1 MTHPDC
7 LIHQVKNCISSLKS
21 LYQNKV
27 AFWGPEGRD
36 FNIWIWKG
44 HSNLHYLG
52 WGMVPD
58 IVPASWAELRP
69 QWTPPGSLIL
79 SEALTQHFPAS
90 PSVRVCVCVC
100 VCVCARTCVLCAVS
114 ALSLIMICSG
124 GRDHI
129 LVISGPSSQAILCQL
144 KVLSIVGQHFP
155 GLYLK

>member
-1 MTHPDC
+1 MTHPNC

-90 PSVRVCVCVC
+90 PSVC
-100 VCVCARTCVLCAVS
+100 VCVCARACARALCCVCFVS
-114 ALSLIMICSG
+114 
-124 GRDHI
+124 DHD
-129 LVISGPSSQAILCQL
+129 LLWWQGPHLGYLWTLLPSHTLPIKSSQYSGATFSRALT
-144 KVLSIVGQHFP
+144 
-155 GLYLK
+155 